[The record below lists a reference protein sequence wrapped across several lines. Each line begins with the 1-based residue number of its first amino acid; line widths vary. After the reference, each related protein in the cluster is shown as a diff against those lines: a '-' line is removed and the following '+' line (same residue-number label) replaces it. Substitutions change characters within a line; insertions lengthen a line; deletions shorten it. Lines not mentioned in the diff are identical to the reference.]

1 MSRRTRRRKPCPL
14 CSDMGVHAPAVTH
27 RVVHRWPETAP
38 CIFHGLPSGP
48 TVIRVQV
55 CQYHADGLSWSSP
68 RPHVSV
74 YRLKGA
80 RR

>member
-14 CSDMGVHAPAVTH
+14 CWDMGADAPAVTH
-27 RVVHRWPETAP
+27 RVVHRFPESWSNWLGP
-38 CIFHGLPSGP
+38 GFGPS
-48 TVIRVQV
+48 VIRVQV
-55 CQYHADGLSWSSP
+55 CEYHATDALADGP
-68 RPHVSV
+68 RKHISV

>member
-14 CSDMGVHAPAVTH
+14 CWDMGADAPAVTH
-27 RVVHRWPETAP
+27 RVVHRFPEGWSNWLGP
-38 CIFHGLPSGP
+38 GFGPS
-48 TVIRVQV
+48 VIRVQV
-55 CQYHADGLSWSSP
+55 CEHHAHEARVFRP
-68 RPHVSV
+68 RPHASV

>member
-1 MSRRTRRRKPCPL
+1 MSKRTRRRKPCPL
-14 CSDMGVHAPAVTH
+14 CWDMGADAPAVTH
-27 RVVHRWPETAP
+27 RVVHRFPESWSV
-38 CIFHGLPSGP
+38 IFGPRFGPS
-48 TVIRVQV
+48 VIRVQV
-55 CQYHADGLSWSSP
+55 CGYHADEATWSSS